1 MPLSKNQLFSYH
13 ELGWVVVKDVFDK
26 ATVEKIRSE
35 FQGIDGKIAVMS
47 LEEHAKMGVIASWEP
62 DLPEGHPK
70 VIQQLMGSDNI
81 SPTLH
86 SLIRRRDIVD
96 MVEQILGPEIELYHS
111 KLLRK
116 APGVPGFFPW
126 HQDYGYWHFGEKMPA
141 QVNIAFAIER
151 QTIAN
156 GCLNYV
162 PGSHKIGLLN
172 HLNFGGESFAWGLSK
187 DFDQF
192 NAIPVEYEAGDIC
205 IFGSLVIHGSEPN
218 RTPEPA
224 RFNTVAYSV
233 TRTHKDENARYEVLR
248 TAKA

>member
-1 MPLSKNQLFSYH
+1 MPLTKNQLFAYH
-13 ELGWVVVKDVFDK
+13 EFGWVVVKDVFDK
-26 ATVEKIRSE
+26 TTVEKIRAE
-35 FQGIDGKIAVMS
+35 LDGIDEKFAAMS
-47 LEEHAKMGVIASWEP
+47 PEEMAKLGVGVSWEP
-62 DLPEGHPK
+62 DLPAGHPK
-70 VIQQLMGSDNI
+70 VIQQLMASDNV

-86 SLIRRRDIVD
+86 ALIRRPDVVD

-141 QVNIAFAIER
+141 QINIAFAIER
-151 QTIAN
+151 QTIQN

-172 HLNFGGESFAWGLSK
+172 HLNYEGSAFVWGLSQ

-192 NAIPVEYEAGDIC
+192 NAVPVEYEAGDIC

-218 RTPEPA
+218 KTPEPA
-224 RFNTVAYSV
+224 RFNTTAYSV
-233 TRTHKDENARYEVLR
+233 TRTHKDDHLNYEILR
-248 TAKA
+248 TAKK